1 MTLSTEE
8 ENTVHLLKE
17 EADAAGQYHL
27 FEFWDKLDF
36 EEKNKLIQ
44 SISKYRLL
52 EIKEKFNNALQKMDN
67 NKIPY
72 KLEPVPSLNTQVV
85 KNTSKEKLQE
95 WHLLNLFLLNF
106 LYLILL
112 LSYFKKERAW
122 FKGHH

>member
-52 EIKEKFNNALQKMDN
+52 EIKEKFNKYGLLRS
-67 NKIPY
+67 IIFP
-72 KLEPVPSLNTQVV
+72 PI
-85 KNTSKEKLQE
+85 
-95 WHLLNLFLLNF
+95 HL
-106 LYLILL
+106 
-112 LSYFKKERAW
+112 
-122 FKGHH
+122 